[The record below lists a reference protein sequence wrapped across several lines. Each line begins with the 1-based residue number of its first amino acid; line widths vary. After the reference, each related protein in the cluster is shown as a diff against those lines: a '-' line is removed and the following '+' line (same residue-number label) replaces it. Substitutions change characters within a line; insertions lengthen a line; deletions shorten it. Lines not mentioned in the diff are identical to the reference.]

1 MTATPTFVPTIPD
14 SPEVNATLNY
24 PAGSLTCTRGTL
36 AAMFQDAAFLSSC
49 MVESNQRQRKEYKR
63 TDYIGATPKTVAASN
78 WEEIR
83 YPSQTKSQAAGGKPI
98 QLKVNGEWWT
108 ARLSG
113 SHYAFHTFLC
123 GARNSLYGPVSWRSA
138 RGTLYGPVSNESVT
152 EG

>member
-1 MTATPTFVPTIPD
+1 MTATPFYQSGEVA
-14 SPEVNATLNY
+14 SPEVNATVNF

-36 AAMFQDAAFLSSC
+36 AVMFTDAAFLSSC

-63 TDYIGATPKTVAASN
+63 TDYIGAPAKTVAASS

-83 YPSQTKSQAAGGKPI
+83 YPSQTKSQSAGGEPI

-138 RGTLYGPVSNESVT
+138 RGTLYGPVSNETVT
-152 EG
+152 GG

>member
-1 MTATPTFVPTIPD
+1 MTATPVFVPTVPD

-63 TDYIGATPKTVAASN
+63 TDYIGAPAKTVAASS

-83 YPSQTKSQAAGGKPI
+83 YPSQTKSQSAGGEPI

-113 SHYAFHTFLC
+113 SHYAFQTFLC

-138 RGTLYGPVSNESVT
+138 RGTLYGPVSNETVT
-152 EG
+152 GG

>member
-36 AAMFQDAAFLSSC
+36 AAIFQDAAFLSSC
-49 MVESNQRQRKEYKR
+49 KVESNLRQRKEYKR
-63 TDYIGATPKTVAASN
+63 TDYIGATPKTVAQSN

-83 YPSQTKSQAAGGKPI
+83 FPSQTKSQAAGGEPI

-123 GARNSLYGPVSWRSA
+123 GARSSLYGPVSWRSA
-138 RGTLYGPVSNESVT
+138 RGTLYGPVSYESVT

>member
-1 MTATPTFVPTIPD
+1 
-14 SPEVNATLNY
+14 
-24 PAGSLTCTRGTL
+24 
-36 AAMFQDAAFLSSC
+36 MFQDAAFLSSC

-83 YPSQTKSQAAGGKPI
+83 YPSQTKSQAAGGEPI

>member
-1 MTATPTFVPTIPD
+1 MTATPTCVPTVPD

-24 PAGSLTCTRGTL
+24 PAGALTCTRGTL

-63 TDYIGATPKTVAASN
+63 TDYIGAPAKTVAASS

-83 YPSQTKSQAAGGKPI
+83 YPSQTKSQSAGGEPI

-113 SHYAFHTFLC
+113 SHYAFQTFLC

-138 RGTLYGPVSNESVT
+138 RGTLYGPVSNETVT
-152 EG
+152 GG